1 MDLTKY
7 QEVYIQNLIRIIE
20 SDTELDCFNNY
31 ENLPDAYCEA
41 IFLCNSNKFAK
52 YHKEPRQIFGIKY
65 DEGEDIGPD
74 IKSLLTRINIG
85 FAQIKQL
92 LFSDDSFKLGLN
104 KLVLWK
110 ASVDE
115 MLDIYPYLLGSYS
128 QFSALY
134 HNAYGC
140 YLAEIEQNIE
150 KAKASFLTG
159 ALYEVLELSLLVSKN
174 NNLLVTQWIDKCL
187 GNIFNYNLISHIT
200 KKVDNFKLKIK
211 LSFIF
216 AYICKYF
223 VAFYDHEVFKNDI
236 YIGWLQHISD
246 FLNYILYDDC
256 ELISFLIS
264 WDDKFDYYFESEQ
277 ITCEKTQVIKELLET
292 LVSKVGCFDN
302 IDELGKAFYAS
313 L

>member
-1 MDLTKY
+1 MELTKE
-7 QEVYIQNLIRIIE
+7 QESYLQNLIKITE
-20 SDTELDCFNNY
+20 SDTELDGLKNY
-31 ENLPDAYCEA
+31 ENSPNAYYEA

-52 YHKEPRQIFGIKY
+52 YHKEPRQIFRIKY
-65 DEGEDIGPD
+65 DEVEDIEPD
-74 IKSLLTRINIG
+74 IKSILMRINIG

-92 LFSDDSFKLGLN
+92 LFSDDDFRLGLN

-115 MLDIYPYLLGSYS
+115 MLDMYPYLLGAYS

-134 HNAYGC
+134 YNAYGC

-150 KAKASFLTG
+150 KAKTNFLIG

-174 NNLLVTQWIDKCL
+174 NDLLVTQWIDRCL
-187 GNIFNYNLISHIT
+187 GNIFNYNLVSHIT
-200 KKVDNFKLKIK
+200 KRIDNFKLKVK
-211 LSFIF
+211 LSLIF

-223 VAFYDHEVFKNDI
+223 VAFYDSKVFKDNI
-236 YIGWLQHISD
+236 YIDWLQHISD

-277 ITCEKTQVIKELLET
+277 VAREKTQDIKELLEM